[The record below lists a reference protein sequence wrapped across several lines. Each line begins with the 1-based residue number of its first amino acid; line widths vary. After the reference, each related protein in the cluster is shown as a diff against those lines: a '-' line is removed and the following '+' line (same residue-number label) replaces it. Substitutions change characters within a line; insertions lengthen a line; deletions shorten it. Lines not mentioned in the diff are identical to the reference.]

1 MSTVAL
7 AQDLGIEST
16 SELKQDLSAHLA
28 QAGELRVDA
37 SQVGRVHTA
46 AIQVLCAFVLYRRFV
61 FRVTGH
67 VWLDLAR
74 FEVVNL
80 ASLAVNSVALPFV
93 VEVIGLTAIPAQLLI
108 TSVTMLISV
117 FGHRGFSFRRSPQP
131 TA

>member
-46 AIQVLCAFVLYRRFV
+46 AIQVLCAFVLARRQAGNDTV
-61 FRVTGH
+61 F
-67 VWLDLAR
+67 D
-74 FEVVNL
+74 N
-80 ASLAVNSVALPFV
+80 
-93 VEVIGLTAIPAQLLI
+93 
-108 TSVTMLISV
+108 
-117 FGHRGFSFRRSPQP
+117 P
-131 TA
+131 TATFCDAARLLGVLQTFGLDATHDTTKSVENAV

>member
-46 AIQVLCAFVLYRRFV
+46 AIQVLCAFVLARRQAGHATV
-61 FRVTGH
+61 FDDATDTFRDAARLLGVLQTLG
-67 VWLDLAR
+67 LDATPDK
-74 FEVVNL
+74 
-80 ASLAVNSVALPFV
+80 SNSVENVA
-93 VEVIGLTAIPAQLLI
+93 
-108 TSVTMLISV
+108 
-117 FGHRGFSFRRSPQP
+117 
-131 TA
+131 